1 MHRISRQRR
10 CQGDGHCCRRRAGLG
25 RGDGHGVGRRS
36 PRHRQPH
43 TAGTLPAAAAGEEKL
58 PQGRM
63 AAGSRAPTKVARGW
77 RGLVPRVTFLGVC
90 RTAAPAS
97 LHSPCVSLW
106 AGGLLVPSSKP
117 LWTCPFCLPAPVLLD
132 RDAAA
137 PLLWL
142 QPWPAGPGKKW
153 KKPTKCSLCPSPC
166 PLSGCC
172 KFSLVFCNLMIY
184 SQEKISLQF
193 TKKSLLI

>member
-1 MHRISRQRR
+1 MVI
-10 CQGDGHCCRRRAGLG
+10 
-25 RGDGHGVGRRS
+25 
-36 PRHRQPH
+36 
-43 TAGTLPAAAAGEEKL
+43 AAAAGQAWGGVMGTAWGEGAPGTGSPPL
-58 PQGRM
+58 PARCLQQRLGKKS
-63 AAGSRAPTKVARGW
+63 SRKGGW
-77 RGLVPRVTFLGVC
+77 RQAAELRPRWQGDGGVSFPTVTFLGVC

-97 LHSPCVSLW
+97 LHSPCVSPW

-117 LWTCPFCLPAPVLLD
+117 LWTCPFCLPAPVPLD